1 MHRAVRRSPGFLE
14 RAQQLYPPGGDP
26 QGRPSFERFEAG
38 PLRAVELAFSR
49 DWERQPEAIEGMGIR
64 FVMTHAVPVFPA
76 MVFFAALGTDGSV
89 DLLDV
94 VIDEDYFEMLEGDPD
109 D

>member
-1 MHRAVRRSPGFLE
+1 
-14 RAQQLYPPGGDP
+14 
-26 QGRPSFERFEAG
+26 
-38 PLRAVELAFSR
+38 
-49 DWERQPEAIEGMGIR
+49 MGIR